1 MCDRD
6 VSEYGVP
13 ILSFLLPPRKT
24 AVNDKLCQTLCDP
37 MDCSPPGSSVLGIL
51 QGKDTGVGCHALLQG
66 SSPPRDQTSIS

>member
-6 VSEYGVP
+6 VSEYGVS

-24 AVNDKLCQTLCDP
+24 AVNAKFCQTLCDP

-66 SSPPRDQTSIS
+66 IFPT